1 MRELLPRRIDR
12 GLTQLRSGWRVG
24 VSWSLRIT
32 VAAVAGYVVGRLAFP
47 DTQPLLAALTAMLV
61 VQVTPVSLLASGAA
75 RVVAVVTGVVLA
87 VFFASLVPLEWWSLG
102 LLIFV
107 SMAVGQVLRLRDN
120 LIEVPIS
127 AMLVLGVGAL
137 GAESAA
143 WERIVETLVGAAV
156 GVATNLLFPP
166 KVASDSAASAIV
178 GLADSLG
185 ELVDHAAE
193 ELSELVEE
201 HGELTPAARSW
212 LDEARRIT
220 HHEVPRA
227 GLALTRAEEGRRLNV
242 RALRTPDLGPGLRQG
257 LEALEHCAVSVRSMF
272 RALLDAT
279 AEQDLTHEGVAT
291 DWFLGLA
298 QTLRDVAAG
307 IRAFGNLVRNDAGPA
322 ATLSPDD
329 VLALQAALEGLQEAR
344 ARLEDLLTFEPT
356 PELRELEAVVLST
369 VRRILREMDLEQRVR
384 RQLELGRPV
393 RPRRPH
399 LGRPLDPRAPR
410 STGATPPAP
419 EPTSPTELSP
429 DADTQVL
436 PVQPRHS
443 HKPPPT

>member
-1 MRELLPRRIDR
+1 VR
-12 GLTQLRSGWRVG
+12 GAASGTVRPGRWRVV

-32 VAAVAGYVVGRLAFP
+32 VAAVAGYVVGRLVFP

-107 SMAVGQVLRLRDN
+107 SMALGQVLRLRDN

-166 KVASDSAASAIV
+166 KVASDSAATAIV
-178 GLADSLG
+178 GLADSLS
-185 ELVDHAAE
+185 ELVDHAAA
-193 ELSELVEE
+193 ELTELVEE
-201 HGELTPAARSW
+201 RGELSPAARSW

-220 HHEVPRA
+220 HDEVPRA
-227 GLALTRAEEGRRLNV
+227 GLALTQAEEGRRLNV

-257 LEALEHCAVSVRSMF
+257 LEALEHSAVSVRSMF

-279 AEQDLTHEGVAT
+279 AEQDLTHEGVAS

-298 QTLRDVAAG
+298 QTFREVAAG
-307 IRAFGNLVRNDAGPA
+307 IGAFGHLVRNDAGPA
-322 ATLSPDD
+322 ARLSPDD
-329 VLALQAALEGLQEAR
+329 VLALRAALEGLQEAR

-384 RQLELGRPV
+384 RQLELGRPA

-429 DADTQVL
+429 DADTQVI
-436 PVQPRHS
+436 PVQPRHG
-443 HKPPPT
+443 HKPPPA